1 MGSGDRM
8 ASAVL
13 AQYRM
18 AATEHM
24 HQVIAPSVRIER
36 TRRLAR
42 LRTEGLVDRIT
53 LPQAGRMKV

>member
-1 MGSGDRM
+1 M
-8 ASAVL
+8 ALAVL

>member
-1 MGSGDRM
+1 
-8 ASAVL
+8 
-13 AQYRM
+13 M

-24 HQVIAPSVRIER
+24 HQMIAPSVRIER
-36 TRRLAR
+36 TRPRAR